1 MQFVRE
7 LNQTFVPRHWRG
19 PRSHPSPLARMRQ
32 IDNLICYR
40 YTNEPKLKKPGLCGT
55 GLYYRE
61 DPFIG
66 IPGDKATVLGM
77 GICFP
82 CRSGH
87 TYPRG
92 YYEVP
97 VMILAVWSSGLA
109 SRNKKPRNLLRGLC
123 FIDIVIYLFNSRTC
137 PASGII
143 PIGTKPFLC
152 CYM

>member
-1 MQFVRE
+1 MGVACSHYTKSHHAVRTGIE
-7 LNQTFVPRHWRG
+7 PIFQEWKSYV
-19 PRSHPSPLARMRQ
+19 LALRRTDLTQ
-32 IDNLICYR
+32 
-40 YTNEPKLKKPGLCGT
+40 LKKPGLCGT
-55 GLYYRE
+55 GLCYRE

-66 IPGDKATVLGM
+66 IPGDKATVV

-87 TYPRG
+87 TYPHG

-97 VMILAVWSSGLA
+97 VLISAIWSSGLA

-137 PASGII
+137 PATGII
-143 PIGTKPFLC
+143 PFGTKPRLC
-152 CYM
+152 FYMYLHVAHV